1 MNVIEEC
8 SLVGADG
15 FLDFVE
21 DDLVATLTDGD
32 VLCSRW
38 EVPNGDRD
46 RAEVVERRA
55 ELVLQFNVVV
65 IQQLFNF
72 LRSSR

>member
-1 MNVIEEC
+1 VNVIEEC
-8 SLVGADG
+8 SLVDADG
-15 FLDFVE
+15 FLDLVE

-46 RAEVVERRA
+46 RAEVVE
-55 ELVLQFNVVV
+55 
-65 IQQLFNF
+65 
-72 LRSSR
+72 